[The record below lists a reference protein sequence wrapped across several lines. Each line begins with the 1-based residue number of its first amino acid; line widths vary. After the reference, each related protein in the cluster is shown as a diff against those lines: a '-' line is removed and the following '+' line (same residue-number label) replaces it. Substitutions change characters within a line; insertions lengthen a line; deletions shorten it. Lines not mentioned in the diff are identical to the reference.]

1 MDPDKRVLTGIK
13 PLPWS
18 YQQIGI
24 SHLWRMPYSS
34 IFFSFKNHTTNAFDI
49 IKLNR
54 LIFVPKCIITA
65 FKKKKFTLC
74 QSVFLG
80 PLQGLIKTERDSV

>member
-24 SHLWRMPYSS
+24 NHLWRKPYSS
-34 IFFSFKNHTTNAFDI
+34 IFFSFKNHTTNAFDV

-65 FKKKKFTLC
+65 FLKKIHFVPVCVSWTFTRFN
-74 QSVFLG
+74 QN
-80 PLQGLIKTERDSV
+80 

>member
-24 SHLWRMPYSS
+24 NHLWRMPYSS
-34 IFFSFKNHTTNAFDI
+34 IFFSFKNHTTNAFGI

-54 LIFVPKCIITA
+54 LIFFYQSASLLPL
-65 FKKKKFTLC
+65 KKKFTLC

-80 PLQGLIKTERDSV
+80 PLQGLIKTERNSV